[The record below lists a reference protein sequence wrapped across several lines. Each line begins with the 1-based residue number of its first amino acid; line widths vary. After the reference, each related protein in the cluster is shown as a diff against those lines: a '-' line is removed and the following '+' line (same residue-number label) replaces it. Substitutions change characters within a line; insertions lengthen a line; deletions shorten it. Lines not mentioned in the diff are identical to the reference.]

1 MSKQQTELCECKLVC
16 SKQLYVMLL
25 CIDYEELWWLI
36 ASIFISRHF

>member
-1 MSKQQTELCECKLVC
+1 
-16 SKQLYVMLL
+16 LL